1 MHRPDRRGRD
11 GTSAARP
18 LPRRASRCYA
28 GLTVPRRRRSEP
40 SEQLALAVNR
50 IEEASLAEEARRRY
64 LGYALSVI
72 TSRALP
78 DVRDGLKPVQRRI
91 LYAMWDVLRLRP
103 EARHR
108 KSAAV
113 VGEVMG
119 KLHPHGDSAIY
130 DAMARMAQP
139 FTMRVP
145 LVDGRGNFGSPDG
158 DPPAAMRYTEAR
170 LAPLAVDLL
179 VELGQRTV
187 PFRPNYDGQH
197 QEPIVLPARLP
208 HLLING
214 SQGIAVG
221 MATSIPP
228 HNPSEVVEAAIRLID
243 EPDASLETLLQHVR
257 GPDFPTGGELLAS
270 EEDLHRI
277 YADGHGSLKLRGTW
291 RIEERK
297 RSGPLLV
304 VDSIPYGVERR
315 AVVEKIADV
324 VLSRKMPLLL
334 DVRDEST
341 DETRIVCELKRG
353 ADPQLAMAYLYR
365 HTPLATNVQVNLTCL
380 VPVGEPESQRI
391 APRRLSL
398 PEMLRHF
405 LRFRMQVVVR
415 RLEHDLEKLRERI
428 HLLEGFAV
436 LFDALDEALV
446 LIRGARDRKDAAK
459 RLQERFDL
467 SERQTDAV
475 LQMPLYKLA
484 RLEIEAIRKELRSRR
499 REARRIERLLAD
511 EAARWRLVREE
522 LQALAERY
530 GEPRRT
536 RRVAPEARPRFE
548 AEDFIVAED
557 TVVVVTEQGWVKR
570 QQSVRDPAAVR
581 LREGDRLLA
590 LVPGST
596 RATVAFFSSH
606 GSCYVSRIADLP
618 ATRGYGTPLGS
629 LFKLSDGERIVA
641 ALGFDPRLRQLPEP
655 GARPEPP
662 FALAVTARGMGLR
675 FALSAHR
682 DPSTRAG
689 RRYCRLREGDEVRF
703 VDATGPEDALA
714 VVSRTGRALLC
725 TAEEVKLVG
734 GPGLGVRVIKLQEG
748 DEVLAAALLSDEQR
762 ALVVRREGGAEY
774 RLTRRRYDLV
784 SRGGKGF
791 QLFKRGRIEGVVHTL
806 PHLPQLAPK
815 GT

>member
-1 MHRPDRRGRD
+1 M
-11 GTSAARP
+11 A
-18 LPRRASRCYA
+18 
-28 GLTVPRRRRSEP
+28 RRRRPDST
-40 SEQLALAVNR
+40 EQLALAVTR
-50 IEEASLAEEARRRY
+50 FEEASLVEETRRRY

-119 KLHPHGDSAIY
+119 KLHPHGDAAIY

-170 LAPLAVDLL
+170 LAPLAVELL
-179 VELGQRTV
+179 AELGQRTV

-197 QEPIVLPARLP
+197 QEPVVLPARLP

-228 HNPSEVVEAAIRLID
+228 HNPAEVIDAAVRLID
-243 EPDASLETLLQHVR
+243 DPETPLQALLEDIR
-257 GPDFPTGGELLAS
+257 GPDFPTGGELVAS
-270 EEDLHRI
+270 EGDLLRI
-277 YADGHGSLKLRGTW
+277 YTEGHGSLKLRGTW
-291 RIEERK
+291 RLETRK
-297 RSGPLLV
+297 RAAPLLV
-304 VDSIPYGVERR
+304 IDSIPYGVERR
-315 AVVEKIADV
+315 SVVEKIADV
-324 VLSRKMPLLL
+324 ILSRKMPLLL

-341 DETRIVCELKRG
+341 SETRIVCELKRG

-365 HTPLATNVQVNLTCL
+365 HTPLSVNVQVNLTCL
-380 VPVGEPESQRI
+380 VPVGDPEHQRI

-398 PEMLRHF
+398 HESLHHF
-405 LRFRMQVVVR
+405 LRFRMQVLVR
-415 RLEHDLEKLRERI
+415 RLEFELEKLRERI
-428 HLLEGFAV
+428 HLLEGFET
-436 LFDALDEALV
+436 LFDALDEALA
-446 LIRGARDRKDAAK
+446 LIRGARDRKDAAA
-459 RLQERFDL
+459 RLQEHLSL
-467 SERQTDAV
+467 SERQTDAI

-484 RLEIEAIRKELRSRR
+484 RLEIEAIRKELRAKR
-499 REARRIERLLAD
+499 REARRIERLLGD
-511 EAARWRLVREE
+511 EAARWRLLREE
-522 LQALAERY
+522 LHALKERY

-536 RRVAPEARPRFE
+536 RRVAPESRPRFE

-557 TVVVVTEQGWVKR
+557 AVVVVTEQGWVKR
-570 QQSVRDPAAVR
+570 QQSVRDPSTVR

-596 RATVAFFSSH
+596 RSSVAFFSNR

-618 ATRGYGTPLGS
+618 ATRGYGVPLGS
-629 LFKLSDGERIVA
+629 LFKLGDGERIVA
-641 ALGFDPRLRQLPEP
+641 VLGFDPRLLAVPEP
-655 GARPEPP
+655 SEGASPP
-662 FALAVTARGMGLR
+662 FAMAVTARGMGLR

-682 DPSTRAG
+682 EPSTRTG

-703 VDATGPEDALA
+703 VGVTRPDDTLA
-714 VVSRTGRALLC
+714 VASRMGRALLC
-725 TAEEVKLVG
+725 AAEEVKQVA
-734 GPGLGVRVIKLQEG
+734 GPGLGVRVIKLQDE
-748 DEVLAAALLSDEQR
+748 DEVLGAALLGDEQR

-774 RLTRRRYDLV
+774 RITRRRYDVV

-791 QLFKRGRIEGVVHTL
+791 QLFKRGRLEGIVR
-806 PHLPQLAPK
+806 PPPQVPPLAPEDAS
-815 GT
+815 G